1 MTRAEAARVLIAS
14 GLSAAKAHEIAL
26 DYERG
31 VTRAIIFVQLATDNR
46 QPAPGLLAD
55 VTAQENDR

>member
-31 VTRAIIFVQLATDNR
+31 DKYAAAFVQIAANNHP
-46 QPAPGLLAD
+46 PAPGLLAD
-55 VTAQENDR
+55 VTA